1 MESTL
6 RQALKSRKVRD
17 VKGYYSYEHIVNSIN
32 VVFKNII
39 DFSVEEIVTVG
50 IKCFTKGL
58 GGNPSGIDSSINV
71 PPSALLDF
79 LLVDTVRNVS
89 DYPIFIVNHELCNSL
104 YKTSTANKDLVIS
117 NPFSYSGIVLMPK
130 ILNGNKPSTAIY
142 VFRTIEFNDNS
153 MCVAV
158 LCLHQHIG
166 VRSNSFFWINKKNN
180 NLNERNKVDFLF
192 NLFLY
197 KESVENTATE
207 TELVIPQSRG
217 FGTAKNTNQKQI
229 IIPRM
234 IGADYKPKTIRQE
247 STGTHASP
255 TTHWRSGHWRQ
266 QLIGKKENPDHK
278 TIWIE
283 PVLVNG

>member
-17 VKGYYSYEHIVNSIN
+17 VKGYYSYQLLLDTVREIYRSANALDLSLSEVQAFEKIICSNPKSFNESNSY
-32 VVFKNII
+32 
-39 DFSVEEIVTVG
+39 EM
-50 IKCFTKGL
+50 
-58 GGNPSGIDSSINV
+58 
-71 PPSALLDF
+71 LDF
-79 LLVDTVRNVS
+79 LLLS
-89 DYPIFIVNHELCNSL
+89 AICYPSLHPVFVVKQELCESL
-104 YKTSTANKDLVIS
+104 YQTSCAKKGLVVS
-117 NPFSYSGIVLMPK
+117 HPFIDSGIILMPRF
-130 ILNGNKPSTAIY
+130 INGQKTNASIY
-142 VFRTIEFNDNS
+142 VFGRKKDTIIVCSLDAQIGYRGASCFSLNRPNGGVESFNP
-153 MCVAV
+153 V
-158 LCLHQHIG
+158 
-166 VRSNSFFWINKKNN
+166 K
-180 NLNERNKVDFLF
+180 KVDFLF

>member
-1 MESTL
+1 VELTL
-6 RQALKSRKVRD
+6 RQALKSRKVRN
-17 VKGYYSYEHIVNSIN
+17 VNGYYSYEHLVNSIN

-39 DFSVEEIVTVG
+39 DFPAEEIVMAG
-50 IKCFTKGL
+50 IKCLAKGL
-58 GGNPSGIDSSINV
+58 GGNPRDIDESINV
-71 PPSALLDF
+71 PPSAFLDF
-79 LLVDTVRNVS
+79 LLVDAVRNIS
-89 DYPIFIVNHELCNSL
+89 DYPIFIVNHELCSSL
-104 YKTSTANKDLVIS
+104 YKTSSTGKDLVIS
-117 NPFSYSGIVLMPK
+117 NPFSYNGIVLMPK
-130 ILNGNKPSTAIY
+130 ILNGKKPSTAIY
-142 VFRTIEFNDNS
+142 IFRTLEFNDGS

-180 NLNERNKVDFLF
+180 NLSERKKIDFLF

-197 KESVENTATE
+197 KESIKDKEPIS
-207 TELVIPQSRG
+207 TELAIPRG
-217 FGTAKNTNQKQI
+217 LGAAKNTNQKQI
-229 IIPRM
+229 ITPRM

-266 QLIGKKENPDHK
+266 QLIGKRETPEHK